1 MHSRRFRLDWLI
13 IFLLAFALR
22 LGAGLVTGRLAH
34 PELYEYDGMAR
45 NLLAGRGLTFTH
57 LGITYQSYAPP
68 LSAWISAGSYWL
80 AGSIVPAMLLQI
92 AAGAA
97 LAVVAAAIAER
108 LFRGWIAA
116 AAAGFLV
123 AVHPGLVVY
132 NATKAHPLSFD
143 SLFFALALLMFFL
156 LYDKATVKRAVMLG
170 VLVGLG
176 TLSRSTML
184 IFLPIGAVWLLAVTP
199 RGARRSTFRTII
211 VAGVATFVV
220 MTPWSIR
227 DSIVHHRA
235 LFLISTTGEDFW
247 DGNNPY
253 ATGHSYI
260 DADHAV
266 IDALPPAER
275 ADLESQPDEI
285 AQSQWFMNKA
295 IAFIKANPALA
306 VRLTFLK
313 FFHFWWFAPQTGLLY
328 PAFWRQLYMAYYVF
342 VLLLAAAGV
351 RRIAHI
357 GAPTTRLALLL
368 GAFLF
373 GLSLLQSVYYV
384 EARHRWAVEPL
395 LLTLAGGGAAT
406 IAELRRGRRVAS

>member
-1 MHSRRFRLDWLI
+1 M
-13 IFLLAFALR
+13 
-22 LGAGLVTGRLAH
+22 
-34 PELYEYDGMAR
+34 
-45 NLLAGRGLTFTH
+45 
-57 LGITYQSYAPP
+57 
-68 LSAWISAGSYWL
+68 
-80 AGSIVPAMLLQI
+80 
-92 AAGAA
+92 
-97 LAVVAAAIAER
+97 
-108 LFRGWIAA
+108 
-116 AAAGFLV
+116 
-123 AVHPGLVVY
+123 
-132 NATKAHPLSFD
+132 
-143 SLFFALALLMFFL
+143 
-156 LYDKATVKRAVMLG
+156 
-170 VLVGLG
+170 
-176 TLSRSTML
+176 
-184 IFLPIGAVWLLAVTP
+184 
-199 RGARRSTFRTII
+199 
-211 VAGVATFVV
+211 
-220 MTPWSIR
+220 
-227 DSIVHHRA
+227 
-235 LFLISTTGEDFW
+235 
-247 DGNNPY
+247 
-253 ATGHSYI
+253 
-260 DADHAV
+260 

-351 RRIAHI
+351 RRIARI

-406 IAELRRGRRVAS
+406 IAELRRGRRVTS